1 MSVRPS
7 VCPVDRQ
14 QQRRAAGLPM
24 SVGAGS
30 RYRSIAAG
38 AAYLS
43 ILLQANSKC
52 GQRHVAS
59 RRRRLSTELFVG
71 SHVIRVL
78 CAVDSTIS
86 SGLNSLA
93 AVCLQDLLRL
103 LCFKDMSEK
112 RATLASKLICMYTSL
127 PSAIFHFLIRRPPP
141 SRIFKNSKSYH
152 SVRSMGLYVLPC
164 RIPSKVIMRSVV
176 SIRPFVSTLTFEP
189 VYQYIPIPMSRL
201 S

>member
-1 MSVRPS
+1 VSVRPS

-52 GQRHVAS
+52 GQRHVES
-59 RRRRLSTELFVG
+59 RSRRLSTELFVG

-127 PSAIFHFLIRRPPP
+127 PSAIFHFFNTAAAAIPDFQKFEILPLCQIKGLVCVTMPNP
-141 SRIFKNSKSYH
+141 IKSYNAIGRVH
-152 SVRSMGLYVLPC
+152 PSVCFHLN
-164 RIPSKVIMRSVV
+164 
-176 SIRPFVSTLTFEP
+176 F
-189 VYQYIPIPMSRL
+189 
-201 S
+201 

>member
-1 MSVRPS
+1 VSVRPS

-52 GQRHVAS
+52 GQRHVES

-127 PSAIFHFLIRRPPP
+127 PSAIFHFFQYGGRCHPGFSKIRNLTTL
-141 SRIFKNSKSYH
+141 SDQGACMCYH
-152 SVRSMGLYVLPC
+152 AESHQKL
-164 RIPSKVIMRSVV
+164 
-176 SIRPFVSTLTFEP
+176 
-189 VYQYIPIPMSRL
+189 
-201 S
+201 